1 MPSKEVKVFL
11 GGGDSGCVSRR
22 QSRRIWSLLLLQWHC
37 QGGILTFEW
46 RLHMR
51 SMLLADTAAAG
62 RFECRF
68 RVDRNSRKPSREL
81 TRRAEDAASF
91 RLVAVD
97 RLTFDW

>member
-1 MPSKEVKVFL
+1 
-11 GGGDSGCVSRR
+11 
-22 QSRRIWSLLLLQWHC
+22 
-37 QGGILTFEW
+37 
-46 RLHMR
+46 
-51 SMLLADTAAAG
+51 MLLADTAAAG